1 MKNEIK
7 KLNGLVKQFI
17 EKTGYTEMEMGTEEW
32 SEMIMF
38 CSDYKGNDLYEFLE
52 LDDYQ
57 LPEGDDFEDILEEL
71 GVEVW

>member
-1 MKNEIK
+1 MS
-7 KLNGLVKQFI
+7 KLNGLVKQFV
-17 EKTGYTEMEMGTEEW
+17 EKNNITEMEMGTEEW
-32 SEMIMF
+32 GEMVMF
-38 CSDYKGNDLYEFLE
+38 CSDYEGDDLDEFLE